1 MDALA
6 FYNNPNPDMLVYDEL
21 LSKNTKRFIIPFDEQ
36 NYLRYIEN
44 LYTSKMNF
52 SGFSDEFK
60 QAIAIIIQEIFP
72 IGGKPMSRNM
82 QDNIGIKG
90 FFKKR

>member
-1 MDALA
+1 
-6 FYNNPNPDMLVYDEL
+6 
-21 LSKNTKRFIIPFDEQ
+21 
-36 NYLRYIEN
+36 
-44 LYTSKMNF
+44 MNF

-72 IGGKPMSRNM
+72 IGGRPMSRNM
-82 QDNIGIKG
+82 QDSGGLKG